1 MYCQIWRLYLF
12 NILIQYLFLF
22 VSSSVLP
29 RVGNLFFGFSNESFV
44 FSERNSDSLFSKKEL
59 SPSLFFKEQRELK
72 CHFLKKSDWAK
83 SSSSDSLFGI
93 KRGKVVKN
101 SQKHGENYTFFRAN
115 CSFFESKRW
124 KVRFAFKKRAN
135 HSRHSLLKSYSLSSL
150 FCKGRFER
158 IPHGRSKG
166 ERFWAKKK
174 KAKEQIPNPGFTQQF
189 WNAIHVL

>member
-29 RVGNLFFGFSNESFV
+29 RVGNLFFGFSNESLV
-44 FSERNSDSLFSKKEL
+44 FSERNSDSLFSKSEL

-101 SQKHGENYTFFRAN
+101 SQKHGENYTFF
-115 CSFFESKRW
+115 SSKLLVFWEQKMESAI
-124 KVRFAFKKRAN
+124 RFQKTSK
-135 HSRHSLLKSYSLSSL
+135 SLTSL
-150 FCKGRFER
+150 FVKELFALVTLLQRA
-158 IPHGRSKG
+158 I
-166 ERFWAKKK
+166 WA
-174 KAKEQIPNPGFTQQF
+174 NPS
-189 WNAIHVL
+189 WSL

>member
-29 RVGNLFFGFSNESFV
+29 RVGNLFFGFSNESLV
-44 FSERNSDSLFSKKEL
+44 FSERNSDSLFSKSEL

-93 KRGKVVKN
+93 KRGMKN
-101 SQKHGENYTFFRAN
+101 IRKIRIRIENNLLPVALLKRIMRVIHSRLLFFKERREQFPHGH
-115 CSFFESKRW
+115 SFLKSDESKSLT
-124 KVRFAFKKRAN
+124 FA
-135 HSRHSLLKSYSLSSL
+135 L
-150 FCKGRFER
+150 
-158 IPHGRSKG
+158 
-166 ERFWAKKK
+166 
-174 KAKEQIPNPGFTQQF
+174 
-189 WNAIHVL
+189 